1 VAIVLAAVILKEP
14 ITSRILLGGGLIV
27 AGLLVIARK

>member
-1 VAIVLAAVILKEP
+1 MATFILKESLTGQKM
-14 ITSRILLGGGLIV
+14 IGAALIV